1 MNFLKKK
8 LDRESKRLI
17 KNSKWVFIANI
28 IGAGLAF
35 LRSVVIARGLGVEIF
50 GTYAMV
56 IAFVSLLQEFLN
68 LNLGTAI
75 IKFGAN
81 FQAENRMDK
90 LAVMIRRCIKT
101 SFVMSLVL
109 VLVVAVLTHVSYDTF
124 IKKPH
129 LHWFVIGYA
138 IANSVAYYNLIT
150 KAALRL
156 FFRFKKNSVIQIIM
170 DLIETLMM
178 VLAVLLYPK
187 NLTVFFAAAIATRF
201 LNALVCNA
209 LGFLEMKKELWVHR
223 HAPAGA
229 IAEDVPAIRKFVI
242 SNSLGNTLKALIHQG
257 DVLLLGILAGP
268 LSVGF
273 YAVAKKLAYSVLTI
287 TDPLVNSVYPQFSKL
302 IAERRVKE
310 VIKMLKRISLVS
322 VIPASGFLILCF
334 FFKAWIISK
343 VYGTEYMEAASPF
356 FFLLI
361 NAVIGSLTFWVLPL
375 VQSLGLV
382 SMRLKVYAFMI
393 LFGVISSYLLVPL
406 MGASGM
412 AVSLLVINSI
422 NNFVFIFA
430 SLNAM
435 KDFQFKTA

>member
-1 MNFLKKK
+1 MNFLKKR
-8 LDRESKRLI
+8 LDNQSKTLI
-17 KNSKWVFIANI
+17 QNSKWVFIANI
-28 IGAGLAF
+28 LGAGLAF
-35 LRSVVIARGLGVEIF
+35 VRSVAIARGLGVEIF

-56 IAFVSLLQEFLN
+56 IAFVALVQEFLN

-75 IKFGAN
+75 IKFGAG
-81 FQAENRMDK
+81 FIAEERLDK
-90 LAVMIRRCIKT
+90 LAIMIRRAVKT
-101 SFVMSLVL
+101 SFVMSMLL
-109 VLVVAVLTHVSYDTF
+109 VLVVSVLTMTSYDTF
-124 IKKPH
+124 IRKPH

-156 FFRFKKNSVIQIIM
+156 FFRFRKNSIIQIIM
-170 DLIETLMM
+170 DGIETLMM
-178 VLAVLLYPK
+178 LLAVFLYPK

-209 LGFLEMKKELWVHR
+209 LGFWEMKKELWIHR
-223 HAPAGA
+223 HAPDA
-229 IAEDVPAIRKFVI
+229 IIENEVPSIRKFVI
-242 SNSLGNTLKALIHQG
+242 SNSIGNTLKALIQQG

-287 TDPLVNSVYPQFSKL
+287 TDPLVNSIYPQLSKL

-310 VIKMLKRISLVS
+310 VVRMLKRISLVS

-334 FFKAWIISK
+334 LFKTWIITK
-343 VYGTEYMEAASPF
+343 VYGTEYLEAASPF

-393 LFGVISSYLLVPL
+393 LFGTISSYLLVPV

-412 AVSLLVINSI
+412 AISLLIINSF
-422 NNFVFIFA
+422 NNFVFIYA
-430 SLNAM
+430 SLNTM
-435 KDFQFKTA
+435 KGLQLKAT